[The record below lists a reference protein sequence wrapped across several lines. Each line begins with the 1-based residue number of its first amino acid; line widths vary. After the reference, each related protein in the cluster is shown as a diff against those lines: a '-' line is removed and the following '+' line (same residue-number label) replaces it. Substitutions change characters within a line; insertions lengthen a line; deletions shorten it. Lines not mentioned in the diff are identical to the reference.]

1 MKSILS
7 LSKYVKML
15 PKKKREVFLRLYSV
29 SEDYGELKI
38 PKEMKPWVEKTFG
51 SVKGVEKHKI
61 IRTDNN
67 ITSESSL
74 FNELRTKR
82 PLDSNNNNNNT
93 NINKIIKEHENGP
106 FCKPLTGTPEDTF
119 GRIKGKY
126 SITSSNVAKYDALH
140 GLIIFKE
147 HNPLKF
153 TSENIKDY
161 LTTAQKWINKA
172 HKANPEKNFPYIM
185 WNCLWKAGSSIVH
198 GHFQLL
204 LGKNKHYGDIER
216 LRRFASG
223 YSIVFNSDY
232 FNDFYHAH
240 ESIGLGFEKKN
251 SKIIAHLTP
260 KKEKEVIIISMRL
273 NDVSEALYRVLKA
286 YRKMGVESFNMGIY
300 LQPLDKSWE
309 MPVITRIVDRGSLSN
324 NVVDIGGMEMFAG
337 TSIIGSDPYKVIEKV
352 KKEF

>member
-7 LSKYVKML
+7 LAKYVKML
-15 PKKKREVFLRLYSV
+15 PKKKREIFLRLYSV
-29 SEDYGELKI
+29 SEDYGEMKI
-38 PKEMKPWVEKTFG
+38 PKEMKPWVKKTFG
-51 SVKGVEKHKI
+51 SVKNVEKHKI
-61 IRTDNN
+61 IRVDNN

-74 FNELRTKR
+74 FNELRAKR
-82 PLDSNNNNNNT
+82 PFDSNSNT
-93 NINKIIKEHENGP
+93 DTKKIIKEHENGP

-126 SITSSNVAKYDALH
+126 SITSSNVAKYDSLH

-153 TSENIKDY
+153 TAADIRNY
-161 LTTAQKWINKA
+161 LETAQKWINKA
-172 HKANPEKNFPYIM
+172 NKVHPENKFPFIM

-232 FNDFYHAH
+232 FKDFYDAH
-240 ESIGLGFEKKN
+240 RFVELAFEKKN
-251 SKIIAHLTP
+251 NKIIAHLTP
-260 KKEKEVIIISMRL
+260 KKEKEAIIISKNL
-273 NDVSEALYRVLKA
+273 NNVSEALYRVLKA
-286 YRKMGVESFNMGIY
+286 YKKMGVESFNMGIY
-300 LQPLDKSWE
+300 MQPLDKSWE
-309 MPVITRIVDRGSLSN
+309 MPVIVRLVDRGSLSN
-324 NVVDIGGMEMFAG
+324 NVADIGGMEMFAG
-337 TSIIGSDPYKVIEKV
+337 TSVISSDPYKVIEKV